1 MGLNAGDLDQVCTLE
16 NPGAPVPDGEGGFTF
31 VWTAL
36 DPSPW
41 WAAIENASAR
51 NTERHFA
58 STVIAHATHVATGR
72 YHPGITTQTRATWT
86 DYGGRVH
93 QAQVLDVE
101 AVDGGRA
108 GELIVLLSEI
118 VP

>member
-1 MGLNAGDLDQVCTLE
+1 MGLNAGDLRHVCTLE
-16 NPGAPVPDGEGGFTF
+16 NPGAPVPDGEGGFIY

-36 DPSPW
+36 VPSPW
-41 WAAIENASAR
+41 WAAISNASAR

-58 STVIAHATHVATGR
+58 STVIAHATHIADGR
-72 YHPGITTQTRATWT
+72 YHPGITTQTRVTWT

-101 AVDGGRA
+101 DVDGSGV
-108 GELIVLLSEI
+108 ESIVLLSEI
-118 VP
+118 AP